1 MSGILEELQE
11 LKLQKKIDKLAK
23 KYKNKKVI
31 LYAAGMYFDEIIEN
45 FDLSGLNIIG
55 IADKN
60 FDSKTLEHKG
70 FKAFAPSNVKEQN
83 PDIVLICAYDVEKI
97 EDYFEDVLFPQYG
110 KFKYK
115 ALLEQSLWECLF
127 G

>member
-23 KYKNKKVI
+23 KYKNKKVM
-31 LYAAGMYFDEIIEN
+31 LYGAGIYFDEMVAN

-55 IADKN
+55 ISDMR
-60 FDSKTLEHKG
+60 FDQNSTDYKG
-70 FKAFAPSNVKEQN
+70 FKAFSPDNIKEQN
-83 PDIVLICAYDVEKI
+83 PDIVVICACNSDDI

-110 KFKYK
+110 KFKTK
-115 ALLEQSLWECLF
+115 AILEPSIWECLF

>member
-23 KYKNKKVI
+23 KYKNKKI
-31 LYAAGMYFDEIIEN
+31 MIYATGRYFDEMISN
-45 FDLSGLNIIG
+45 FDLSNLNIIG
-55 IADKN
+55 VSDKSFN
-60 FDSKTLEHKG
+60 SETQEYKG
-70 FKAFAPSNVKEQN
+70 FKAFDPKDIKAQN
-83 PDIVLICAYDVEKI
+83 PDIVLISAYNSENI
-97 EDYFEDVLFPQYG
+97 EDYFEDVLFPQFG

-115 ALLEQSLWECLF
+115 ALFEQSLWECLF